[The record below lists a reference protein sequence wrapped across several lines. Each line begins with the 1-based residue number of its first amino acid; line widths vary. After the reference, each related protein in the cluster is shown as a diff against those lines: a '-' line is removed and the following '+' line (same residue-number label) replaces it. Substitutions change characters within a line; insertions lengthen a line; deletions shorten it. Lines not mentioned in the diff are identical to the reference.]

1 MVGGRRSVNQLDHGD
16 FAMVVGW
23 QLPTHWHGPIMAL
36 IAWVATIVAFGGN
49 RGPEGG
55 IDELPTIKRKRRI

>member
-1 MVGGRRSVNQLDHGD
+1 MVGGSTRVNQLDHGD

-36 IAWVATIVAFGGN
+36 IACVTIAAFGGN